1 MNYRYVTGADGV
13 VRYATIDGDTV
24 DDIAYGYYGE
34 NAGHTESI
42 LAANP
47 GLAAVGPV
55 LPAGMLIVIPS
66 APKGATPTPT
76 ISLWS

>member
-1 MNYRYVTGADGV
+1 MNYRYATGPDGV

-34 NAGHTESI
+34 NVGHTETI
-42 LAANP
+42 LKANP

-55 LPAGMLIVIPS
+55 LPAGMVVIIPPAPS
-66 APKGATPTPT
+66 EVTPTPT

>member
-1 MNYRYVTGADGV
+1 MNCRYVTGPDGI

-34 NAGHTESI
+34 NTNHTEAI

-47 GLAAVGPV
+47 RLAEAGPV
-55 LPAGMLIVIPS
+55 LPAGMVVKIPVVR
-66 APKGATPTPT
+66 PTTVPAPT

>member
-1 MNYRYVTGADGV
+1 MNYRYVTGSDGV

-34 NAGHTESI
+34 NTNHTEAV

-47 GLAAVGPV
+47 GLAEAGPI
-55 LPAGMLIVIPS
+55 LPAGMVVIIPAVTS
-66 APKGATPTPT
+66 TNTPVPT